1 MNIIERVN
9 AKENFEING
18 IKYYSE
24 SGVHER
30 AYDLLNIHA
39 LRSKGW
45 KFELTKMRSKR
56 IIGQCSYT
64 KRTITLNIHF
74 FYAMP
79 ASEVD
84 DTLIHEIAHALT
96 PGHSHDDVWMAMCV
110 ELGCAPRARCPLYS
124 IEGFVER
131 WIIETKAELNE
142 YKKAGKIKVTKA
154 AKPVVSVSTELHPG
168 IKAKPS
174 KRSVGLYTAYRESG
188 LSVLDAQKAV
198 KNDHIVGGKA
208 ERDAQWQLHMLQRWE
223 NALEAGMNIFEM

>member
-9 AKENFEING
+9 AQDNFVING

-24 SGVHER
+24 SGVKER
-30 AYDLLNIHA
+30 AYDLLNMHG

-45 KFELTKMRSKR
+45 KFELTKMRSKH
-56 IIGQCSYT
+56 IIGQCSYN
-64 KRTITLNIHF
+64 KRTITLNSHF

-96 PGHSHDDVWMAMCV
+96 PGHSHDDVWKAMCV
-110 ELGCAPRARCPLYS
+110 ELGCAPRARCPQAAF
-124 IEGFVER
+124 EGFVEH

-142 YKKAGKIKVTKA
+142 YKKAGKIKVAK
-154 AKPVVSVSTELHPG
+154 AKPVVASTELHPG

-188 LSVLDAQKAV
+188 LSVLDAQHAV
-198 KNDHIVGGKA
+198 KNDHIVDGKA
-208 ERDAQWQLHMLQRWE
+208 EKDAEWQLRMLQRWE
-223 NALEAGMNIFEM
+223 NALEAGMNIFVM

>member
-18 IKYYSE
+18 VKYYSDA
-24 SGVHER
+24 GVQER
-30 AYDLLNIHA
+30 AYDLLNMHS

-45 KFELTKMRSKR
+45 KFVLTKMRSTR

-64 KRTITLNIHF
+64 KRTITLNQRF

-96 PGHSHDDVWMAMCV
+96 PGHSHDDVWKAMCV

-142 YKKAGKIKVTKA
+142 YKKAGKVKTTKA
-154 AKPVVSVSTELHPG
+154 KPSALVSTELHPG

-188 LSVLDAQKAV
+188 LSVLDAQQAV
-198 KNDHIVGGKA
+198 KNDHIVDGKA
-208 ERDAQWQLHMLQRWE
+208 EKDAQWQLHMLQRWE
-223 NALEAGMNIFEM
+223 NALEAGMNIFVM